1 MSIIVII
8 VIIVV
13 AIVVVGGLMPA
24 LADELRARRRDARA
38 LAWTAAQAKG
48 QADQAAWARDR
59 AQDTRDSAWASYM
72 GDTNG
77 WGASSIRW
85 EQARDAARASAQ
97 TAWDASQE
105 AGEAK
110 AQAKEAQERATLKAV
125 VMEALRGLKG

>member
-1 MSIIVII
+1 MLIVIL
-8 VIIVV
+8 VV
-13 AIVVVGGLMPA
+13 LVVVLVVVGGLMPA

-48 QADQAAWARDR
+48 QADQA
-59 AQDTRDSAWASYM
+59 AWASYM